1 MPLAAVSLLSAAAI
15 AYEILLTRLFSIILW
30 HHFAYMI
37 ISVALLG
44 VGASGTFLAFARPFL
59 APRFAASFAACAAL
73 FGLSS
78 VAGFALAQRVP
89 FNPLEVIWDLGQQL
103 HLLRIYL
110 LLALPFF
117 ASATAI
123 GLALARF
130 GGRIGA
136 IYRADLTGA
145 GVGALLIV
153 VALFALPP
161 ADCLRVIGA
170 LGLVAAALALLGS
183 GAERG
188 AKRRLAAAG
197 LAALAAVSAAAW
209 PADWLRPLP
218 SPYKGLSLALSVPD
232 ARVIAERSSP
242 LGLLSVVESP
252 AVPFRHAPGLAVTA
266 TTGPPPQLGV
276 FTDADAMTAIARLD
290 GDPRR
295 LDYLD
300 QQTAAL
306 PFHLLARPRTLVL
319 GAGGGA
325 DVLLALYHEAA
336 GVDAVELDP
345 QMVALLR
352 DDFAEFAGRLY
363 ERPDVAVHVAE
374 ARSFVESSSRRW
386 DLIHVALLDSF
397 TAAAAGVQAL
407 SESPLYTV
415 EALGAYLDH
424 LAPGG
429 ILAVTRW
436 LRTPPR
442 DSVKLFA
449 TAIAALEAQ
458 GVADPGR
465 RLAAI
470 RGWNTATVLVG
481 NGEFGPAEAA
491 AIRAFAA
498 ARSFDL
504 AWLPGLE
511 RAETNRFNRT
521 AEPYLYDAAVAL
533 LGPERDRFL
542 ADYKFHVAP
551 ATDDRPYFFRFF
563 KWTLLPELLAL
574 RGRGGLALLDSG
586 YLVLAGTLAQAV
598 ATSLVLIL
606 LPLAWLRGGNG
617 LPSPE
622 RSPGFAQAGG
632 GLARWRVAV
641 YFLALGFAFL
651 FVEIAFI
658 QRFTLFLGHPLAAI
672 AVVLCAFLLFA
683 GLGSG
688 LSGRLAERRPR
699 AALPLAVAGIVGFAG
714 LYLVLLP
721 RLFPALMGLPLGTK
735 VPLALA
741 LIAPLA
747 FAMGMPFPLGLGAV
761 SRRAPGLVP
770 WAWGVNGCASVI
782 AAVLASL
789 LAMHLGFTAVVAL
802 ALALYVVAALAFT
815 PVAAGTAP
823 R

>member
-1 MPLAAVSLLSAAAI
+1 
-15 AYEILLTRLFSIILW
+15 R
-30 HHFAYMI
+30 
-37 ISVALLG
+37 
-44 VGASGTFLAFARPFL
+44 R
-59 APRFAASFAACAAL
+59 
-73 FGLSS
+73 
-78 VAGFALAQRVP
+78 AGR
-89 FNPLEVIWDLGQQL
+89 
-103 HLLRIYL
+103 
-110 LLALPFF
+110 
-117 ASATAI
+117 
-123 GLALARF
+123 
-130 GGRIGA
+130 
-136 IYRADLTGA
+136 
-145 GVGALLIV
+145 
-153 VALFALPP
+153 
-161 ADCLRVIGA
+161 
-170 LGLVAAALALLGS
+170 
-183 GAERG
+183 
-188 AKRRLAAAG
+188 RRLAAAG

-252 AVPFRHAPGLAVTA
+252 TVPFRHAPGLSLTA
-266 TTGPPPQLGV
+266 TTEPPPQLGV
-276 FTDADAMTAIARLD
+276 FTDADAMTAITRFD

-306 PFHLLARPRTLVL
+306 PFHLLRRPRTLVL

-336 GVDAVELDP
+336 GVDAVEIDP

-363 ERPDVAVHVAE
+363 ERPGVAVHVAE

-470 RGWNTATVLVG
+470 RGWNTATVLVR

-491 AIRAFAA
+491 AVRAFAA

-533 LGPERDRFL
+533 LGPERERFL
-542 ADYKFHVAP
+542 ADYKFHVAA

-563 KWTLLPELLAL
+563 KWALLPELLAL
-574 RGRGGLALLDSG
+574 RGRGGFALLDSG
-586 YLVLAGTLAQAV
+586 YLVLVGTLAQAV

-606 LPLAWLRGGNG
+606 LPLAWLRGGN
-617 LPSPE
+617 
-622 RSPGFAQAGG
+622 GG

-688 LSGRLAERRPR
+688 LSGRLADRWPR
-699 AALPLAVAGIVGFAG
+699 GALPLAAASIVAFAG

-721 RLFPALMGLPLGTK
+721 RLFPALMALPLGAK

-747 FAMGMPFPLGLGAV
+747 FAMGMPFPLGLRAV

-802 ALALYVVAALAFT
+802 ALALYAVAALVFT
-815 PVAAGTAP
+815 PAVAGTAP